1 VSRTEQVYSQNPFEN
16 LIKSTVT
23 GSASRAWGWLPAL
36 SVTSAIGV
44 LLVALAAEAGRVA
57 SQWADLL
64 FWLGLLV
71 LFVPIAVRTI
81 SSKPARHERIA
92 LVVML
97 GSLLSLFRDLQQP
110 LSFAFND
117 EFAQWRTVQD
127 IVASGHLFQRNP
139 ILTVSPFYP
148 GLQIATDA
156 LSSLT
161 GLSLFVSGMIVLGV
175 AGALLLLALYLF
187 FEYLGGSA
195 QVAAIATLLY
205 MAKPTFFEDTLF
217 HYEDLALPLVVFVLF
232 TVIHRSYAPKGRRLG
247 LTLAI
252 ALGIAAVAISHHI
265 ASYML
270 VAFLLLWTAAY
281 LLLKAVASLRRNR
294 GKEVEASPGGAALI
308 GIVLVGAWSV
318 FSGERVLNYLYPILE
333 TVVNQF
339 VQILTGQAAARE
351 AFGNS
356 TGFVEPLWE
365 RLVSYASIGL
375 ITLGLPFGLFQIWRR
390 YRANAAAL
398 AVAIGAL
405 AYPFILALRLANAGV
420 NLGGRAQPY
429 VFGAVTFV
437 LALGIKRFWLSRM
450 PNWRLSTLLTGAMAI
465 VFIGGW
471 VIGTSPYWNRL
482 PGSYLAFADQRS
494 VQPESVNAA
503 EWAGTY
509 LGPGQ
514 RIISDHVNDLL
525 MGTYGGEWPVT
536 TSSDQIV
543 VTPVFTEP
551 RFDSYVAEILQQGRI
566 QYIVVDHRLILPGIG
581 WYDGTG
587 SPDNTN
593 SSDPNA
599 PAKFDSVP
607 NVNRIY
613 DSGNI
618 VIYDVQA
625 ITNGTAT
632 IPAPTPQPPLCIP
645 TSSTGVSGSYLTM
658 AKVYTG
664 IIYTIPADVTT
675 KISLTGI
682 QQQQGSICGYLARGV
697 SAHLPF
703 EGTITANG
711 DIQFIATGIKRTY
724 FFEGVLQPDG
734 TIAGTYC
741 GSVAGTRI
749 CSDYGLWSIA
759 PAQSG

>member
-1 VSRTEQVYSQNPFEN
+1 VSRTEPIYSQNPSEN

-23 GSASRAWGWLPAL
+23 RSAPRVWGWLPVL

-71 LFVPIAVRTI
+71 LFVPVTLRII

-97 GSLLSLFRDLQQP
+97 GSLLSLFRDLEQP

-117 EFAQWRTVQD
+117 EFAQWRTVLD

-161 GLSLFVSGMIVLGV
+161 GLSLFVSGMIVLEV
-175 AGALLLLALYLF
+175 AEMLLLLALYLF

-205 MAKPTFFEDTLF
+205 MAKPTFFADTLF

-232 TVIHRSYAPKGRRLG
+232 TVIHRSSMLKGRRLG

-252 ALGIAAVAISHHI
+252 ALGIAAVAITHHV

-270 VAFLLLWTAAY
+270 VAFLLLWTATF
-281 LLLKAVASLRRNR
+281 LLLKAVAFLRRNR

-308 GIVLVGAWSV
+308 GIVLVGAWSA
-318 FSGERVLNYLYPILE
+318 FSGARVLNYLYPILE
-333 TVVNQF
+333 TAVNQF
-339 VQILTGQAAARE
+339 VQILTGHAAVRQ

-356 TGFVEPLWE
+356 TGFVEPVWE

-405 AYPFILALRLANAGV
+405 AYPFILALRLTNAGV

-429 VFGAVTFV
+429 VFGAVAFV
-437 LALGIKRFWLSRM
+437 LALGIKRFWLSHV
-450 PNWRLSTLLTGAMAI
+450 PSWRLSTLLTGAMAI

-482 PGSYLAFADQRS
+482 PGPYLAFADQRS
-494 VQPESVNAA
+494 AQPEGVSAA

-514 RIISDHVNDLL
+514 RIISDHANNLL

-543 VTPVFTEP
+543 VNPVFTEP
-551 RFDSYVAEILQQGRI
+551 QFDAYVAGILQQGRI

-581 WYDGTG
+581 WWDGTG
-587 SPDNTN
+587 APDSTN

-607 NVNRIY
+607 NVSRIY

-618 VIYDVQA
+618 VIYDVRA

-632 IPAPTPQPPLCIP
+632 ISAPTPQPSCTLA
-645 TSSTGVSGSYLTM
+645 SSAGVSGSYPTM
-658 AKVYTG
+658 SKAYTG
-664 IIYTIPADVTT
+664 IIYAIPTGITT
-675 KISLTGI
+675 KISITGI
-682 QQQQGSICGYLARGV
+682 QQQQGNICGYLTRAP
-697 SAHLPF
+697 AHLPF
-703 EGTITANG
+703 KGTITANG
-711 DIQFIATGIKRTY
+711 VIQFFATGAKRT
-724 FFEGVLQPDG
+724 FLFEGLVQPDG
-734 TIAGTYC
+734 TISGTYC
-741 GSVAGTRI
+741 GSVAGTRT